1 MSDILL
7 FLAYAAACAG
17 QGLDCYTTSL
27 GLSHGLVEGNPVSR
41 FLIAHLGETGTN
53 ALKMGFLPLASVV
66 GGFYAH
72 SSIPG
77 FVVAGIGLAAGIANI
92 VTLRKAKVSL

>member
-1 MSDILL
+1 MNTTLL
-7 FLAYAAACAG
+7 FFSYVAACAG
-17 QGLDCYTTSL
+17 QFLDCFTTSI
-27 GLSHGLVEGNPVSR
+27 GLSHGLTEGNPISR

-53 ALKMGFLPLASVV
+53 ALKMGFLPLAATV
-66 GGFYAH
+66 GGFYTH

-77 FVVAGIGLAAGIANI
+77 FVIAGIGLAAGIANI